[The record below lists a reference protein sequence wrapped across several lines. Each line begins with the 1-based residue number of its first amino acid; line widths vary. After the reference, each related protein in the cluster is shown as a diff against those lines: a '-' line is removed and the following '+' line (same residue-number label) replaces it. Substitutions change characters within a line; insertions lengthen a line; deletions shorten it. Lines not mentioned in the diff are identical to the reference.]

1 MISSSIPPLA
11 LVEVEAIQKK
21 NVEINYSY
29 LQNGI
34 SHGNVQ
40 SQCDSTSLPPVK
52 PLSLHRALVGSCV
65 LFVLSPLLGVAKDVN
80 YKFSVLHMVVCPSQ
94 QKSCKHSTQLGL
106 EVNEC

>member
-1 MISSSIPPLA
+1 VTAQVLVDCLRPGKRIWGFQENNAMISSSIPPLA

-40 SQCDSTSLPPVK
+40 S
-52 PLSLHRALVGSCV
+52 
-65 LFVLSPLLGVAKDVN
+65 
-80 YKFSVLHMVVCPSQ
+80 
-94 QKSCKHSTQLGL
+94 
-106 EVNEC
+106 